1 MVNVEQAYIMV
12 LCLKAQKV
20 QKAQKS
26 YVYTEKFSSN
36 LDSVTLICT
45 DTSTRRRLCYDYE
58 ILKKQNFYAQSRTI
72 SIVNYND

>member
-26 YVYTEKFSSN
+26 YVYTENFSSN

-45 DTSTRRRLCYDYE
+45 DTSTIRIKME
-58 ILKKQNFYAQSRTI
+58 IVL
-72 SIVNYND
+72 